1 MVSGHIYN
9 PDIPVG
15 IQMDP
20 VGEIKLPS
28 TKTGEDLAGITIKL
42 ENRIDQILGA
52 STTQSTRATSII
64 GPDVTVMRIDINTG
78 RRTPCPIIW
87 KRTPF

>member
-9 PDIPVG
+9 PDIPLG

-20 VGEIKLPS
+20 VGEIKLPG

-42 ENRIDQILGA
+42 ENRINQILSA

-64 GPDVTVMRIDINTG
+64 SPDVTVMRIDINTG
-78 RRTPCPIIW
+78 RRTPCPIIR
-87 KRTPF
+87 KRAPF